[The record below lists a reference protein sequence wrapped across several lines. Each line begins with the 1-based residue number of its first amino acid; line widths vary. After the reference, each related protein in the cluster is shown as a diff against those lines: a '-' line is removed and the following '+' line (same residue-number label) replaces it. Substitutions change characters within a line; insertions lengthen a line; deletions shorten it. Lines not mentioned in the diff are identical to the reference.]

1 LYISMTVKSLSS
13 LHSHSKDFMQDW
25 LTNFEQLLIINKFLL
40 DEARV
45 KKVNH
50 FYFQTKKERST
61 FFICVLCDKVWLKL
75 IQQRQKPIFFRNQKN
90 AILGIDFGFDK
101 SDRIRIRGSFFIS
114 NLKQK
119 AAILNWNFIA
129 F

>member
-1 LYISMTVKSLSS
+1 
-13 LHSHSKDFMQDW
+13 
-25 LTNFEQLLIINKFLL
+25 
-40 DEARV
+40 
-45 KKVNH
+45 
-50 FYFQTKKERST
+50 
-61 FFICVLCDKVWLKL
+61 LCDKVWLKL

-119 AAILNWNFIA
+119 AAILN
-129 F
+129 